1 MRRLRHRL
9 DALGFVVMSLLTPA
23 SRIFCSLRLRHAP
36 FAMVSTV
43 SSSVAAIDQ
52 TGIDRHWDRND
63 HHGQQADISNAPN
76 RQASGARRS
85 NNQTQ
90 EPSHYVLGQLRWTLD
105 QRCPWGRIDSLG
117 AADER
122 LTCWVGTHGS
132 LKGCNVRG
140 CSDGVW
146 RLDQA

>member
-1 MRRLRHRL
+1 MAQLIKL
-9 DALGFVVMSLLTPA
+9 SLA
-23 SRIFCSLRLRHAP
+23 
-36 FAMVSTV
+36 
-43 SSSVAAIDQ
+43 
-52 TGIDRHWDRND
+52 RND
-63 HHGQQADISNAPN
+63 HSGHEADISNAPN

-105 QRCPWGRIDSLG
+105 QRRPWGRVDSLV
-117 AADER
+117 AADVR
-122 LTCWVGTHGS
+122 LSLCWVGTHDP

-140 CSDGVW
+140 CSGGVW